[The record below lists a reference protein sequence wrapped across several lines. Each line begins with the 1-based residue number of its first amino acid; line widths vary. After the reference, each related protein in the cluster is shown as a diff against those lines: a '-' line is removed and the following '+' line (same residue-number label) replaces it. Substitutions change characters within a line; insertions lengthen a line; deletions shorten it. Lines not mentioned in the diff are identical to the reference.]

1 MTKKQ
6 DEQVTSP
13 APMAVRRENQNSI
26 GPINGGDVDLQVR
39 TAKAFPRDIVQ
50 FKSKA
55 LEMVSLDKETAE
67 SCSYAFKRGGK
78 IIEGPSA
85 RLAEIIASSWGNL
98 RVAAKTTGAD
108 NGFIYAESVCWD
120 LESNVAVSFETR
132 RKITDK
138 EGKRY
143 SEDMIGVT
151 GNAATSIAFRNSVF
165 RVVPRAY
172 INEIW
177 QASQKVAAGGLTLAQ
192 RLAEML
198 SWFEGQGVTEQQII
212 DLLNVPAVGVISKEQ
227 LAMLRGFAQSIRDGI
242 SSISEIFNGGCD
254 HQDNADVPED
264 ENTSSAEVPP
274 SQEAEEEQDEPLPE
288 EKTPAEKP
296 IDIPAAKAEAINQI
310 LTRIGELTG
319 NRDDAPARAQQLKLL
334 NETFGAVELKKIELL
349 PLPILQAGLRT
360 LKDKPLP
367 SGQSNLPI

>member
-26 GPINGGDVDLQVR
+26 GPINGDVDLQVR

-50 FKSKA
+50 FKQKA
-55 LEMVSLDKETAE
+55 LEMVSIDKETAE

-85 RLAEIIASSWGNL
+85 RLSEIIASSWGNL

>member
-26 GPINGGDVDLQVR
+26 GPINGDVDLQVR

-98 RVAAKTTGAD
+98 RVAARTTGLD
-108 NGFIYAESVCWD
+108 DGFVYAESVCWD
-120 LESNVAVSFETR
+120 LESNVAVSYETHR
-132 RKITDK
+132 RITNKD
-138 EGKRY
+138 GQRFND
-143 SEDMIGVT
+143 DMIGVT

-172 INEIW
+172 VNEIW
-177 QASQKVAAGGLTLAQ
+177 QASQKVAAGGETLEQ
-192 RLAEML
+192 RRSEMVK
-198 SWFEGQGVTEQQII
+198 WFEGQGVTEQQIC
-212 DLLNVPAVGVISKEQ
+212 DLLNVPAIDVITKEQ
-227 LAMLRGFAQSIRDGI
+227 LAMLRGFAQSIRDGL
-242 SSISEIFNGGCD
+242 SSIEEIFHNGEQQPD
-254 HQDNADVPED
+254 EPDIRED
-264 ENTSSAEVPP
+264 ENDIPAAVPP
-274 SQEAEEEQDEPLPE
+274 ATEAEDEPDEPQT
-288 EKTPAEKP
+288 KTSEKP
-296 IDIPAAKAEAINQI
+296 IDIQAAKAEAISQI
-310 LTRIGELTG
+310 MTRIGELTG
-319 NRDDAPARAQQLKLL
+319 NRDDAAARAMLLKTL
-334 NETFGAVELKKIELL
+334 NETFGMVQLEKIELL

-360 LKDKPLP
+360 LKDKPLFP
-367 SGQSNLPI
+367 GQTQLPI